1 MLRRGDERFQCRG
14 QPGRVLCRHQHAG
27 IALDHHLGNSP
38 TREPT
43 TGRPAAMAS
52 SVAARRAV
60 RQLPAPCQDVVGTL
74 AEADLPRF
82 DSVIYIDVLEHIE
95 DDRAELAAAAS
106 HLHLGGHLV
115 VLSPAYQFPV
125 PLFPVR
131 SGSDITG
138 DTRSVAC

>member
-1 MLRRGDERFQCRG
+1 
-14 QPGRVLCRHQHAG
+14 
-27 IALDHHLGNSP
+27 
-38 TREPT
+38 
-43 TGRPAAMAS
+43 MAS
-52 SVAARRAV
+52 SVAAQRAV